1 MQLCY
6 AGSQDVSLCDQGASL
21 GDQEFTPGQDIMD
34 DSLTKWFVGAG
45 LAAMT
50 AILAFLLK
58 WVFGRLT
65 ESLSEVRK
73 DMTANAERDQAG
85 HVLIANEIRSLTNTV
100 QKQDMSIAMVQRDV
114 QYMQKELSQLR
125 DDFEAHREHAKG

>member
-1 MQLCY
+1 VQLCY
-6 AGSQDVSLCDQGASL
+6 AGSQEVTL
-21 GDQEFTPGQDIMD
+21 GGYEVTPGKDIMD

-58 WVFGRLT
+58 WVFGKLT
-65 ESLSEVRK
+65 SGIEDLRK
-73 DMTANAERDQAG
+73 EMAATATRDEAG
-85 HVLIANEIRSLTNTV
+85 HEKIASEIRSLTNTV
-100 QKQDMSIAMVQRDV
+100 QKQDMSIAMVQRDM

-125 DDFEAHREHAKG
+125 DEFEAHREHAKG

>member
-1 MQLCY
+1 
-6 AGSQDVSLCDQGASL
+6 
-21 GDQEFTPGQDIMD
+21 MD

-58 WVFGRLT
+58 WVFGKLT
-65 ESLSEVRK
+65 SGIEDLRK
-73 DMTANAERDQAG
+73 EMAATATRDEAG
-85 HVLIANEIRSLTNTV
+85 HEKIASEIRSLTNTV
-100 QKQDMSIAMVQRDV
+100 QKQDMSIAMVQRDM

>member
-1 MQLCY
+1 
-6 AGSQDVSLCDQGASL
+6 
-21 GDQEFTPGQDIMD
+21 MD

>member
-6 AGSQDVSLCDQGASL
+6 AGSQEVTL
-21 GDQEFTPGQDIMD
+21 GGYEVTPGKDIMD

-58 WVFGRLT
+58 WVFGKLT
-65 ESLSEVRK
+65 SGIEDLRK
-73 DMTANAERDQAG
+73 EMAATATRDEAG
-85 HVLIANEIRSLTNTV
+85 HEKIASEIRSLTNTV
-100 QKQDMSIAMVQRDV
+100 QKQDMSIAMVQRDM

-125 DDFEAHREHAKG
+125 DEFEAHREHAKG